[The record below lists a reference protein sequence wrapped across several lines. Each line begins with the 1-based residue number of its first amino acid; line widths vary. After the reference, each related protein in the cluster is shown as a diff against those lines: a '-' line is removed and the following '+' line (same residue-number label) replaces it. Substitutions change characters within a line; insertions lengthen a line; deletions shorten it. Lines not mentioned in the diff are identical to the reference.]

1 MPSADDPAVGTHL
14 DAVGRPRASSDW
26 LPGVHP
32 ATNIQRDPDAYEI
45 ENRAADPEGRIE
57 AAMRRIADW
66 SGRDVLDLGA
76 GTGFHVPRFAATAR
90 HVFAVEPHDA
100 TRLLAMQRCVRLEIE
115 NASVLV
121 GSAEA
126 IPLRDASVDVV
137 HARFAYFW
145 GPGAEPGI
153 AEMARVLRPGGT
165 AFVID
170 NDLRAGTFAT
180 WLRLAAGSWD
190 RDPDAIET
198 FWRGQGFSVTTV
210 PSMWRFATRDDL
222 ARVVRN
228 EFVPEIAEVLL
239 ADHQGLD
246 VEYHYALYA
255 RTA

>member
-1 MPSADDPAVGTHL
+1 MPSAEEQSDSTGVGFPSVPA
-14 DAVGRPRASSDW
+14 ASSDW

-32 ATNIQRDPDAYEI
+32 SPSIQADPEAYEI
-45 ENRAADPEGRIE
+45 ENLAVDPDGRIE

-66 SGRDVLDLGA
+66 AGRDVLDLGA

-90 HVFAVEPHDA
+90 HVFAVEPHD
-100 TRLLAMQRCVRLEIE
+100 TSRLRAMERCVRMGVT
-115 NASVLV
+115 NASILA

-153 AEMARVLRPGGT
+153 AEVARVLRRGGA

-180 WLRLAAGSWD
+180 WLRLAAGSRD
-190 RDPDAIET
+190 RDPDAIEA
-198 FWRGQGFSVTTV
+198 FWRGQGFSVTTI
-210 PSMWRFATRDDL
+210 PSMWRFSTRDDL
-222 ARVVRN
+222 ERVVRH
-228 EFVPEIAEVLL
+228 EFAPDVADAILAEHRGL
-239 ADHQGLD
+239 AVD
-246 VEYHYALYA
+246 YTYALYA
-255 RTA
+255 RSA